1 MLFSYRTSWV
11 LAIQLPK
18 SLFRKITMATSGNSV
33 YQLLQLR
40 YGIVGS
46 SPLMQEAIQQLAQ
59 VAPTDLTVLITGET
73 GTGKEVFANALHSL
87 STRKKNP
94 FISVNCGAIPE
105 TLLESE
111 LFGHEKGAFTGA
123 TEQRKG
129 YFEVANN
136 GTIFLDEIGEMPFG
150 TQVKLLRVLENGEFN
165 RLGSTAMQKVN
176 VRVVTATNRDLEY
189 EVRRGNFRQDLFFR
203 LNTIQILLPPLRKH
217 KEDIPLLV
225 EFFANRIAERNGFEY
240 DGISDEALETLYQH
254 SWRGNVREIRN
265 LIETLVTI
273 NQGGFIEQKDVLRY
287 ITKDNSELGS
297 IIQPSSALVH
307 VPSPTYHQ
315 SANTSSEFNGDNS
328 ALIYQTLLQL
338 QQDTFAIKQAFSA
351 LVERLSTIQFNQPQ
365 EKEPD
370 EDEIVWDKDDFRLE
384 EIERKFIISALK
396 RFSGNRRSA
405 AKALGISERTLYR
418 KIDEYK
424 LGDMY

>member
-1 MLFSYRTSWV
+1 
-11 LAIQLPK
+11 
-18 SLFRKITMATSGNSV
+18 MATSGNSV

-165 RLGSTAMQKVN
+165 RLGSTAVQKVN

-203 LNTIQILLPPLRKH
+203 LNSVQILLPPLRKH
-217 KEDIPLLV
+217 IEDIPLLV

-287 ITKDNSELGS
+287 ITKDKSEVGS
-297 IIQPSSALVH
+297 IIQPSNALVH
-307 VPSPTYHQ
+307 VPNPTYHQ
-315 SANTSSEFNGDNS
+315 SANTTADFSGDNS
-328 ALIYQTLLQL
+328 NLIYQTLLQL

-396 RFSGNRRSA
+396 RFAGNRRSA